1 MEKLNFY
8 KEMYKTIN
16 MVELILK
23 KFNADMNDG
32 DSDIVS
38 CIVTPH
44 TNHFNVMVPMEKDII
59 STDVLEM
66 VKESEYVLNTLKIIN
81 KYDYMDWEPYL
92 VALKLG
98 FEKISN
104 LMKEEVE

>member
-8 KEMYKTIN
+8 KEMHETVN

-32 DSDIVS
+32 DIVS

-44 TNHFNVMVPMEKDII
+44 TNHFTVMVPMEKDII

-81 KYDYMDWEPYL
+81 KYDHMDWDPYL
-92 VALKLG
+92 VALKFG

-104 LMKEEVE
+104 LMKEGVE

>member
-8 KEMYKTIN
+8 KEMHETVN

-23 KFNADMNDG
+23 KFNADMLDNDV
-32 DSDIVS
+32 VS
-38 CIVTPH
+38 CIITAYPD
-44 TNHFNVMVPMEKDII
+44 HFTVMVPMVENLI
-59 STDVLEM
+59 STEPLDM
-66 VKESEYVLNTLKIIN
+66 VKESEYVLKALKNIN
-81 KYDYMDWEPYL
+81 KYDHMDWDPYL